1 MVELPWYTK
10 KIVLPLPD
18 TAHLSRLEP
27 FYPQS
32 ITREGLL
39 SSLIQNHLNA
49 FRMELKKAKEIV
61 LILEDPSRVS
71 KTGIIVNTICQTV
84 QKCRGSLLG
93 FEIIIASGAHFHA
106 READLLK
113 KVGSSHWPVSIHNCL
128 QNNQP
133 IGTSR
138 SGIPL
143 LFNQKVVR
151 ADFRMTISTM
161 NIHPLAGLSGG
172 AKILL
177 PGVAGLKTI
186 EAFHS
191 LPGGIPGTEKSPM
204 RILINELLGMLPI
217 AHSWHLLSN
226 PEGEIYKIIGGD
238 MLESFHQAATEL
250 LKIVTVRKPEQLAD
264 FLILGCRPFNQN
276 LIGAFKSFHPIPKL
290 LKPGGSVLLF
300 NEAPQGIGFHHWR
313 TQAQVI
319 TGQKK
324 EYQKRLEDFHVGIFS
339 PGTSCEEFASLFPG
353 TFHLLKTQSD
363 LVTFFNGPNTYPK
376 VTTSSRFLVI
386 PYAPVTLVS
395 D

>member
-1 MVELPWYTK
+1 MVVIPWYTE

-27 FYPQS
+27 FYPPS
-32 ITREGLL
+32 IPIEEIP
-39 SSLIQNHLNA
+39 SLIQNHLNT
-49 FRMELKKAKEIV
+49 FRTELKKAKKIV

-71 KTGIIVNTICQTV
+71 RTGIIVNTICQTV
-84 QKCRGSLLG
+84 QEFRGSLWG
-93 FEIIIASGAHFHA
+93 VEIIIASGAHFHA
-106 READLLK
+106 RQADLLEK
-113 KVGSSHWPVSIHNCL
+113 IGSSHWPVSIHDCL
-128 QNNQP
+128 QNNQL
-133 IGTSR
+133 IGTSQ

-143 LFNQKVVR
+143 LFNQKVVQ

-186 EAFHS
+186 KALHG
-191 LPGGIPGTEKSPM
+191 LPGGTPGTENSPM
-204 RILINELLGMLPI
+204 RNLINEILGMLPI
-217 AHSWHLLSN
+217 SHSWHLLSN
-226 PEGEIYKIIGGD
+226 PEGEIYKIVGGD
-238 MLESFHQAATEL
+238 MLDSFHQAATEL
-250 LKIVTVRKPEQLAD
+250 LKIVTVCKPEQLAD

-276 LIGAFKSFHPIPKL
+276 LIGTFKSFHPIPKL

-319 TGQKK
+319 AGQKK

-339 PGTSCEEFASLFPG
+339 PGTSYEEFASLFPG

-363 LVTFFNGPNTYPK
+363 LVIFFNEPNTYPK